1 MPDIL
6 QSMKVST
13 PTTDYD
19 VANKKY
25 VDDSHG
31 GEVNRYVDI
40 NVCASRVQTVG
51 VNTAYIFPVFGGHI
65 YTADPAHQVRSA
77 IMSDCSI
84 VQMRM
89 IMNSVSQNQQAIR
102 VRIYQND
109 AQNIDANF
117 VIAQGSRQSDI
128 VGFGIPV
135 KFYAFNYC
143 HGIMNINGA
152 VTPNTLS
159 LVMRMRYPIRD
170 ILEKNKEKIKI

>member
-40 NVCASRVQTVG
+40 NVCVSRVQSAG

-65 YTADPAHQVRSA
+65 NVGPTHEVRA
-77 IMSDCSI
+77 PIMCDCSI

-102 VRIYQND
+102 VKIFQND

-117 VIAQGSRQSDI
+117 VIPQGSRQSNI
-128 VGFGIPV
+128 VGFEIPV
-135 KFYAFNYC
+135 KLYPFNYC
-143 HGIMNINGA
+143 HGKMDINGA
-152 VTPNTLS
+152 VTPNTIA
-159 LVMRMRYPIRD
+159 LVTRMRYPIRD
-170 ILEKNKEKIKI
+170 ILEKNREKIKI